1 MKLLDGQR
9 ALITGA
15 GSGIGK
21 VMAQHFE
28 KAGARIWICDA
39 DTNNLEQS
47 LKENPDW
54 NGTPCDVSDENQ
66 VDQLFKEMS
75 ESFGGLEILVNNAGI
90 AGPTAPVEEID
101 PGEWRRSVGVNL
113 NGAFYCTRLATP
125 LLKNSPKASIIN
137 ISSVAGRLGFARRLP
152 YASTKWAMIGF
163 TESLAK
169 ELGPS
174 GIRVNALLPGIV
186 EGPRIEGVFQARA
199 ESEGVPYEEV
209 RDRVLN
215 NVSMKRMVSA
225 GDVAEMAVFLCSEA
239 GKNISGQSI
248 SVCGNVENL

>member
-9 ALITGA
+9 VLITGA

-54 NGTPCDVSDENQ
+54 NGTPCDVSEENQ

-75 ESFGGLEILVNNAGI
+75 DSFGGLEILVNNAGI

-101 PGEWRRSVGVNL
+101 PDEWRRSVGVNL

>member
-28 KAGARIWICDA
+28 KTGARIWICDA

-47 LKENPDW
+47 LKQNPHW
-54 NGTPCDVSDENQ
+54 NGTPCDFSDENQ

-75 ESFGGLEILVNNAGI
+75 DSFGGLEILVNNAGI
-90 AGPTAPVEEID
+90 AGPTTPVEEID
-101 PGEWRRSVGVNL
+101 PEEWRRSVGVNL

-152 YASTKWAMIGF
+152 YASSKWAMIGF

-239 GKNISGQSI
+239 GKNISGQSL

>member
-15 GSGIGK
+15 GSGIGQ

-66 VDQLFKEMS
+66 VDQLFREMS
-75 ESFGGLEILVNNAGI
+75 DSFGGLEILVNNAGI

-101 PGEWRRSVGVNL
+101 PGEWRRSIGVNL

>member
-21 VMAQHFE
+21 VIAQHFE

-47 LKENPDW
+47 LKENPHW
-54 NGTPCDVSDENQ
+54 NGTQCDVSDENQ
-66 VDQLFKEMS
+66 VDQLFKEMKN
-75 ESFGGLEILVNNAGI
+75 SFGGLEILVNNAGI

-101 PGEWRRSVGVNL
+101 PGEWRRSIGVNL

>member
-9 ALITGA
+9 ALVTGA

-75 ESFGGLEILVNNAGI
+75 DSFGGLEILVNNAGI

-101 PGEWRRSVGVNL
+101 PDEWRRSVGVNL

>member
-39 DTNNLEQS
+39 DTNNLVQS

-75 ESFGGLEILVNNAGI
+75 DSFGGLEILVNNAGI

-101 PGEWRRSVGVNL
+101 PDEWRRSVGVNL

>member
-1 MKLLDGQR
+1 MKLLDGLR
-9 ALITGA
+9 ALVTGA

-39 DTNNLEQS
+39 DTNNLELS

-54 NGTPCDVSDENQ
+54 NGTPCDTSDENQ

-75 ESFGGLEILVNNAGI
+75 DSFGGLEILVNNAGI
-90 AGPTAPVEEID
+90 AGPTAPVEKID
-101 PGEWRRSVGVNL
+101 PDEWRRTVEVNL

-137 ISSVAGRLGFARRLP
+137 ISSVAGRLGYACRLP

-174 GIRVNALLPGIV
+174 RIRVNALLPGIV

-209 RDRVLN
+209 RDKVLN

-225 GDVAEMAVFLCSEA
+225 GDVAEMAVFLSSEA

>member
-15 GSGIGK
+15 GSGIGQ

-101 PGEWRRSVGVNL
+101 PDDWRRSGGVNL

-152 YASTKWAMIGF
+152 SASTKWAMIGF
-163 TESLAK
+163 TESRAK

>member
-1 MKLLDGQR
+1 MKLLNGQR

-21 VMAQHFE
+21 VMTQHFE
-28 KAGARIWICDA
+28 KAGARILICDA

-101 PGEWRRSVGVNL
+101 PDEWRRSVGVNL

>member
-15 GSGIGK
+15 GSGIGQ

-54 NGTPCDVSDENQ
+54 NGTPCDVSEENQ

-75 ESFGGLEILVNNAGI
+75 DSFGGLEILVNNAGI

-101 PGEWRRSVGVNL
+101 PDEWRRSVGVNL

-199 ESEGVPYEEV
+199 KSEGVPYEEV

>member
-75 ESFGGLEILVNNAGI
+75 DSFGGLEILINNAGI

-152 YASTKWAMIGF
+152 YACTKWAMIGF

-174 GIRVNALLPGIV
+174 EIRVNALLPGIV

-239 GKNISGQSI
+239 GKNISGQSL

>member
-9 ALITGA
+9 ALVTGA
-15 GSGIGK
+15 GSGIGQ

-75 ESFGGLEILVNNAGI
+75 DSFGGLEILVNNAGI

-101 PGEWRRSVGVNL
+101 PDEWRRSVGVNL

-125 LLKNSPKASIIN
+125 LLKNSPKASIIK

-199 ESEGVPYEEV
+199 KSEGVPYEEV

>member
-15 GSGIGK
+15 GSGIGQ

-39 DTNNLEQS
+39 DTNNLEQC

-54 NGTPCDVSDENQ
+54 NGTPCDISEENQ

-75 ESFGGLEILVNNAGI
+75 DSFGGLEILVNNAGI
-90 AGPTAPVEEID
+90 AGPTATVEEID

-199 ESEGVPYEEV
+199 KSEGVPYEEV

>member
-47 LKENPDW
+47 LKENPHW
-54 NGTPCDVSDENQ
+54 NGTQCDVSDENQ
-66 VDQLFKEMS
+66 VDQLFKEMKD
-75 ESFGGLEILVNNAGI
+75 SFGGLEILVNNAGI
-90 AGPTAPVEEID
+90 AGPTAPVEEIAPD
-101 PGEWRRSVGVNL
+101 EWRRSVGVNL

>member
-1 MKLLDGQR
+1 MKLLNGQR

-54 NGTPCDVSDENQ
+54 NGTSCDVSEENQ

-75 ESFGGLEILVNNAGI
+75 DSFGGLEILVNNAGI

-101 PGEWRRSVGVNL
+101 PDEWRRSVGVNL

>member
-9 ALITGA
+9 VLITGG
-15 GSGIGK
+15 GSGIGQ

-54 NGTPCDVSDENQ
+54 NGTPCNVSDENQ

-75 ESFGGLEILVNNAGI
+75 DSFGGFEILVNNAGI

-199 ESEGVPYEEV
+199 KSEGVPYEEV

>member
-15 GSGIGK
+15 GSGIGQ

-75 ESFGGLEILVNNAGI
+75 DSFGGLEILVNNAGI
-90 AGPTAPVEEID
+90 SGPTAPVEEID
-101 PGEWRRSVGVNL
+101 PDEWRRSVGVNL

>member
-75 ESFGGLEILVNNAGI
+75 DSCGGLEILVNNAGI

-199 ESEGVPYEEV
+199 KSEGVPYEEV

>member
-9 ALITGA
+9 TLITGA

-47 LKENPDW
+47 LKENPHW
-54 NGTPCDVSDENQ
+54 NGTPCDVSDKNQ

-75 ESFGGLEILVNNAGI
+75 DSFGGLEILVNNAGI

-101 PGEWRRSVGVNL
+101 PDEWRRSVGVNL

-225 GDVAEMAVFLCSEA
+225 GDVAEMVVFLCSEA

-248 SVCGNVENL
+248 SVCGNVENI

>member
-75 ESFGGLEILVNNAGI
+75 DSFGGLEILVNNAGI
-90 AGPTAPVEEID
+90 AGPTAPVEEIEPD
-101 PGEWRRSVGVNL
+101 EWRRSVGVNL

>member
-9 ALITGA
+9 ALVTGA

-66 VDQLFKEMS
+66 VDQLFEEMTD
-75 ESFGGLEILVNNAGI
+75 SFGGLEILVNNAGI
-90 AGPTAPVEEID
+90 AGPTVPVEEIA

-125 LLKNSPKASIIN
+125 LLKYSPKASIIN

-152 YASTKWAMIGF
+152 YAATKWAMIGF

-186 EGPRIEGVFQARA
+186 EGHRIEGVFQARA

-225 GDVAEMAVFLCSEA
+225 GDVAEMGVL
-239 GKNISGQSI
+239 
-248 SVCGNVENL
+248 L

>member
-39 DTNNLEQS
+39 DTNNLYQS

-75 ESFGGLEILVNNAGI
+75 DSFGGLEILVNNAGI

-199 ESEGVPYEEV
+199 KSEGVPYEEV

>member
-54 NGTPCDVSDENQ
+54 HGTQCDVSDENQ
-66 VDQLFKEMS
+66 VGQLFKEMLD
-75 ESFGGLEILVNNAGI
+75 SFGGLEILVNNAGI

-101 PGEWRRSVGVNL
+101 PDEWRRSVGVNL

-215 NVSMKRMVSA
+215 NVSMKRIVSA

>member
-39 DTNNLEQS
+39 DTNNLVQS

-54 NGTPCDVSDENQ
+54 NGTPCDVSEENQ
-66 VDQLFKEMS
+66 VDQLFEEMS
-75 ESFGGLEILVNNAGI
+75 DSFGGLEILVNNAGI

-101 PGEWRRSVGVNL
+101 PDEWRRSIGVNL

>member
-1 MKLLDGQR
+1 
-9 ALITGA
+9 
-15 GSGIGK
+15 
-21 VMAQHFE
+21 
-28 KAGARIWICDA
+28 
-39 DTNNLEQS
+39 
-47 LKENPDW
+47 
-54 NGTPCDVSDENQ
+54 
-66 VDQLFKEMS
+66 
-75 ESFGGLEILVNNAGI
+75 
-90 AGPTAPVEEID
+90 
-101 PGEWRRSVGVNL
+101 
-113 NGAFYCTRLATP
+113 
-125 LLKNSPKASIIN
+125 
-137 ISSVAGRLGFARRLP
+137 
-152 YASTKWAMIGF
+152 MIGF

-169 ELGPS
+169 ELGPF

-239 GKNISGQSI
+239 GKNISCQSI

>member
-47 LKENPDW
+47 LKENSDW
-54 NGTPCDVSDENQ
+54 NGTPCDVSEETQ

-75 ESFGGLEILVNNAGI
+75 DSFGGLEILVNNAGI

-239 GKNISGQSI
+239 GKNLSLIHI
-248 SVCGNVENL
+248 

>member
-47 LKENPDW
+47 LKENPHW

-75 ESFGGLEILVNNAGI
+75 DSFGGLEILVNNAGI

-101 PGEWRRSVGVNL
+101 PDEWRRSVGVNL

-169 ELGPS
+169 EIGPS

-248 SVCGNVENL
+248 SVCGNVENI

>member
-9 ALITGA
+9 ALVTGA

-75 ESFGGLEILVNNAGI
+75 DSFGGLEILVNNAGI

-101 PGEWRRSVGVNL
+101 PDEWRRSVGVNL

-199 ESEGVPYEEV
+199 KSEGVPYEEV

>member
-9 ALITGA
+9 ALVTGA

-21 VMAQHFE
+21 AMAQHFE

-39 DTNNLEQS
+39 DISNLEQS
-47 LKENPDW
+47 LKQNPHW

-75 ESFGGLEILVNNAGI
+75 DSFGGLEILVNNAGI

>member
-15 GSGIGK
+15 GSGIGQ

-75 ESFGGLEILVNNAGI
+75 DSFGGLEILVNNAGI

-199 ESEGVPYEEV
+199 KSEGVPYEEV

>member
-15 GSGIGK
+15 GSGIGQ

-75 ESFGGLEILVNNAGI
+75 DSFGGLEILVNNAGI

-101 PGEWRRSVGVNL
+101 PGEWRRSIGVNL

>member
-66 VDQLFKEMS
+66 VDLLFKEMS

>member
-9 ALITGA
+9 ALVTGA

-39 DTNNLEQS
+39 DTNNLQQS

-75 ESFGGLEILVNNAGI
+75 DSFGGLEILVNNAGI

-101 PGEWRRSVGVNL
+101 PDEWRRSVGVNL

-125 LLKNSPKASIIN
+125 LLKNSQKASIIN

-163 TESLAK
+163 TVSLAK

>member
-9 ALITGA
+9 ALVTGA
-15 GSGIGK
+15 GSGIGQ

-54 NGTPCDVSDENQ
+54 NGTPCDVSEETQ

-75 ESFGGLEILVNNAGI
+75 DSFGGLEILVNNAGI
-90 AGPTAPVEEID
+90 AGPTAPVEKID
-101 PGEWRRSVGVNL
+101 PDEWRRTVGVNL

>member
-9 ALITGA
+9 ALVTGA
-15 GSGIGK
+15 GSGIGQ

-47 LKENPDW
+47 LKENSDW
-54 NGTPCDVSDENQ
+54 NGTPCDVSEENQ
-66 VDQLFKEMS
+66 VDQLFREMS
-75 ESFGGLEILVNNAGI
+75 DSFGGLEILVNNAGI

-101 PGEWRRSVGVNL
+101 PDEWRRSVGVNL

>member
-75 ESFGGLEILVNNAGI
+75 DSFGGLEILVNNAGI

-101 PGEWRRSVGVNL
+101 PDEWRRSVGVNL

-225 GDVAEMAVFLCSEA
+225 GDVAEMAVFLCSDA

>member
-75 ESFGGLEILVNNAGI
+75 DSFGGLEILVNNAGI

-101 PGEWRRSVGVNL
+101 PDEWRRSVGVNL

-125 LLKNSPKASIIN
+125 LLKNSQKASIIN

>member
-75 ESFGGLEILVNNAGI
+75 DSFGGLEILVNNAGI

-169 ELGPS
+169 ELGS
-174 GIRVNALLPGIV
+174 YGIRVNALLPGIV

>member
-21 VMAQHFE
+21 VMAKHFE

-47 LKENPDW
+47 LKENPHW

-66 VDQLFKEMS
+66 VGQLFKEMS
-75 ESFGGLEILVNNAGI
+75 DSFGGLEILVNNAGI

-101 PGEWRRSVGVNL
+101 PDEWRRSVGVNL

-125 LLKNSPKASIIN
+125 LLKNAPKASIIN

-163 TESLAK
+163 TESLSK